1 MPCRLLMLALAVL
14 WADSDPAAA
23 QEPLLG
29 FTTTPE
35 TIELRVAT
43 GGCTRKAHFTFR
55 VERNPHNS
63 SLTRVTAIRLRP
75 DYCKGWFPDGTLL
88 VFTREEIGLKEGERF
103 LITNPVQSDVRQ

>member
-1 MPCRLLMLALAVL
+1 MRCRLLMLALAVL
-14 WADSDPAAA
+14 WAATDTAAA
-23 QEPLLG
+23 QDPLLG
-29 FTTTPE
+29 LTITPA

-43 GGCTRKAHFTFR
+43 GGCTQKGHFTFR
-55 VERNPHNS
+55 VERDPNNS

-88 VFTREEIGLKEGERF
+88 VFTREEIGLKEGETF